1 VLLFNQDALC
11 MDVEKDP
18 LLQCLVLLTE
28 QNNRPHSPQV
38 LTEGLPLVNGRLT
51 PKLFLRAAARGGF
64 AAKLAQRGLGE
75 LSNLL
80 LPAVLLLEN
89 EQACILQRLDVD
101 KGEAEVIQPESG
113 GVALLTLEELEQAY
127 SGYVLFLR
135 PEYRF
140 GDSNAGALNDRDG
153 HWFWGTLWRSA
164 RIYRDVLLASVLI
177 NLFVL
182 ANPLFVMNVYD
193 RVVPNNAVET
203 LWVLAIGVLVVYLFD
218 FGLKMLRAYFIE
230 VAGKKSDVLL
240 SARLFEK
247 VMGLRYD
254 AMPSSVGAF
263 ASNLREF
270 ESIRNFLSSTTN
282 TVLIDI
288 PFMLLFLVV
297 IAWIGGPLVVVPAL
311 AVPLILIY
319 ALAVRPS
326 LRRSIERT
334 FSSTAQKNGTLV
346 ESLTA
351 METLKTQ
358 RAASPMQARW
368 EEAVGYIAR
377 WGLRSRMLS
386 SSVVNFAGLVQQLAS
401 VLLVIGGVYMIVEQ
415 NLSMGGLIA
424 CVILSGRAIAPLA
437 QVASLVANYEQ
448 SIKAL
453 KTLDEIMALPDEHEA
468 ERRYLHRPDL
478 KGGVEFQNVNFTY
491 PNTEYGALKEISF
504 RIQPGEKVALI
515 GRIGSGKSSIQK
527 LLLGLYR
534 PSEGAIAIDGI
545 DLNQIDPSDLR
556 RSVGYVPQDVMLF
569 AGSVRD
575 NITIGLPRASD
586 AQILQAARLSGVDA
600 FVNQHPL
607 GFDMPVGE
615 RGSAL
620 SGGQRQAVALARAL
634 LHDPAILVLDEPSNS
649 MDNAS
654 EDYLRRQLKQF
665 ARQKTLLMVTHKMSL
680 LDLVDRLIVIDGGRV
695 VADGPK
701 DTVLEALKQG
711 RLQVRR

>member
-1 VLLFNQDALC
+1 

-28 QNNRPHSPQV
+28 QNNRPRSAQV
-38 LTEGLPLVNGRLT
+38 LTEGLPLDDGRLT

-64 AAKLAQRGLGE
+64 AAKLAQRRLDE
-75 LSNLL
+75 ISNLL

-89 EQACILQRLDVD
+89 EKACILQRLDVD
-101 KGEAEVIQPESG
+101 KGEAEVLQPESG
-113 GVALLTLEELEQAY
+113 GVARLSIEQLEQAY
-127 SGYVLFLR
+127 TGHILFLR
-135 PEYRF
+135 PEYQF
-140 GDSNAGALNDRDG
+140 GDSNSRALNDRDG

-193 RVVPNNAVET
+193 RVVPNHAVET

-297 IAWIGGPLVVVPAL
+297 ISLIGGPLVVVPAL
-311 AVPLILIY
+311 AIPAILIY

-326 LRRSIERT
+326 LRRAIERT
-334 FSSTAQKNGTLV
+334 FSSTAQKNGTLI

-386 SSVVNFAGLVQQLAS
+386 SSVVSFAGLVQQLAS
-401 VLLVIGGVYMIVEQ
+401 VLLVIGGVYMIMEQ
-415 NLSMGGLIA
+415 DLSMGGLIA
-424 CVILSGRAIAPLA
+424 CVILSGRAIAPLG

-448 SIKAL
+448 SLKAL

-468 ERRYLHRPDL
+468 ERRYLHRPEL
-478 KGGVEFQNVNFTY
+478 KGGIDFQAVDFTY
-491 PNTEYGALKEISF
+491 PNTEYGALKGISF

-527 LLLGLYR
+527 LLLGLYK
-534 PSEGAIAIDGI
+534 PSEGAISVDGI

-575 NITIGLPRASD
+575 NITIGLPKASD
-586 AQILQAARLSGVDA
+586 AQILQAARLAGVET

-615 RGSAL
+615 RGGAL
-620 SGGQRQAVALARAL
+620 SGGQRQAVALARAM
-634 LHDPAILVLDEPSNS
+634 LHDPSILVLDEPSNS

-654 EDYLRRQLKQF
+654 EDYLRRQLKDF
-665 ARQKTLLMVTHKMSL
+665 AKQKTLLMVTHKMSL

-701 DTVLEALKQG
+701 DSVLEALKQG

>member
-1 VLLFNQDALC
+1 

-113 GVALLTLEELEQAY
+113 GVARLTLEELEQAY

-504 RIQPGEKVALI
+504 RLQPGEKVALI

>member
-1 VLLFNQDALC
+1 

-153 HWFWGTLWRSA
+153 HWFWSTLWRSA

>member
-1 VLLFNQDALC
+1 

-113 GVALLTLEELEQAY
+113 GVARLTLEELEQAY
-127 SGYVLFLR
+127 SGYMLFLR

-701 DTVLEALKQG
+701 DSVLEALKQG

>member
-1 VLLFNQDALC
+1 
-11 MDVEKDP
+11 MDVERDP

-28 QNNRPHSPQV
+28 QNNRPCSPQV
-38 LTEGLPLVNGRLT
+38 LTEGLPLVSGRLT
-51 PKLFLRAAARGGF
+51 PKLFLRAAVRGGLS
-64 AAKLAQRGLGE
+64 AKLAQRS
-75 LSNLL
+75 LSDLPNLL

-89 EQACILQRLDVD
+89 EGACILQSVD
-101 KGEAEVIQPESG
+101 AAEGTAEILQPESG
-113 GVALLTLEELEQAY
+113 GVSRIAVAELEHIY
-127 SGYVLFLR
+127 TGYVIFVR
-135 PEYRF
+135 PEYRV
-140 GDSNAGALNDRDG
+140 GDQSSRVLDDRDG
-153 HWFWGTLWRSA
+153 HWFWSTLWRSA

-193 RVVPNNAVET
+193 RVVPNHAVET

-254 AMPSSVGAF
+254 AMPGSVGAF

-297 IAWIGGPLVVVPAL
+297 VSLIGGPLVVVPAI
-311 AVPLILIY
+311 AVPLILVY

-326 LRRSIERT
+326 LRRAIERT

-386 SSVVNFAGLVQQLAS
+386 ASVVSFAGFVQQLSS
-401 VLLVIGGVYMIVEQ
+401 VLLVIGGVYMIMEQ
-415 NLSMGGLIA
+415 SLSMGGLIA

-437 QVASLVANYEQ
+437 QVASLIANYEQ
-448 SIKAL
+448 SLKAL
-453 KTLDEIMALPDEHEA
+453 KTLDEIMALPDEHDS

-478 KGGVEFQNVNFTY
+478 KGGIAFQDIDFTY
-491 PNTEYGALKEISF
+491 PGTEYGALKQVSF
-504 RIQPGEKVALI
+504 SIQPGEKVALI

-527 LLLGLYR
+527 LLMGLYQ
-534 PSEGAIAIDGI
+534 PSEGAIAVDGI
-545 DLNQIDPSDLR
+545 DLKQIDPSDLR
-556 RSVGYVPQDVMLF
+556 RCVGYVPQDVMLF
-569 AGSVRD
+569 AGTVRD

-586 AQILQAARLSGVDA
+586 EQVLRAARLAGVET

-634 LHDPAILVLDEPSNS
+634 LHNPAILILDEPSNS

-654 EDYLRRQLKQF
+654 EEYLRRQLKAF
-665 ARQKTLLMVTHKMSL
+665 AEEKTLLMVTHKMSL
-680 LDLVDRLIVIDGGRV
+680 LDLADRLIVIDDGRV
-695 VADGPK
+695 LADGPK
-701 DTVLEALKQG
+701 DSVLEALKQG
-711 RLQVRR
+711 RLKVRR

>member
-1 VLLFNQDALC
+1 

-113 GVALLTLEELEQAY
+113 GVALLTLEELEQVY

-153 HWFWGTLWRSA
+153 HWFWSTLWRSA

>member
-1 VLLFNQDALC
+1 

-18 LLQCLVLLTE
+18 LLQCLVMLTE
-28 QNNRPHSPQV
+28 QNNRPHSPEV
-38 LTEGLPLVNGRLT
+38 LTEGLPLVDGRLT

-64 AAKLAQRGLGE
+64 SAKLASRRLDE

-80 LPAVLLLEN
+80 LPAILLLEGD
-89 EQACILQRLDVD
+89 QACILQRLDTD
-101 KGEAEVIQPESG
+101 KSEAEVVQPESG
-113 GVALLTLEELEQAY
+113 GVACLKLDELEQAY
-127 SGYVLFLR
+127 TGHVLFLR
-135 PEYRF
+135 PEYQF
-140 GDSNAGALNDRDG
+140 GDTNSRALNDRDG

-193 RVVPNNAVET
+193 RVVPNHAVET

-247 VMGLRYD
+247 VLGLRYD
-254 AMPSSVGAF
+254 VMPGSVGAF

-288 PFMLLFLVV
+288 PFMLLFLAV
-297 IAWIGGPLVVVPAL
+297 ISLIGGPLVLVPAL
-311 AVPLILIY
+311 AIPAILIY

-377 WGLRSRMLS
+377 WGLKSRMLS
-386 SSVVNFAGLVQQLAS
+386 SSVVSFAGLVQQLAS
-401 VLLVIGGVYMIVEQ
+401 VLLVIGGVYMIMEQ
-415 NLSMGGLIA
+415 SLSMGGLIA
-424 CVILSGRAIAPLA
+424 CVILSGRAIAPLG

-468 ERRYLHRPDL
+468 ERRYLHRPEL
-478 KGGVEFQNVNFTY
+478 KGGIDFQAVDFTY
-491 PNTEYGALKEISF
+491 PSTEYGALKGVSF
-504 RIQPGEKVALI
+504 RVQAGEKVALI

-527 LLLGLYR
+527 LLLGLYK
-534 PSEGAIAIDGI
+534 PSGGAIAVDGI
-545 DLNQIDPSDLR
+545 DLSQIDPSDLR
-556 RSVGYVPQDVMLF
+556 RCVGYVPQDVMLF

-575 NITIGLPRASD
+575 NITIGLPKASD
-586 AQILQAARLSGVDA
+586 AQILQAARLAGVEA

-620 SGGQRQAVALARAL
+620 SGGQRQAVALARAM
-634 LHDPAILVLDEPSNS
+634 LHAPSILVLDEPSNS

-654 EDYLRRQLKQF
+654 EDYLRRQLKDY
-665 ARQKTLLMVTHKMSL
+665 AKQKTLLMVTHKMSL

-695 VADGPK
+695 LADGPK
-701 DTVLEALKQG
+701 DSVLEALKQG

>member
-1 VLLFNQDALC
+1 

-113 GVALLTLEELEQAY
+113 GVARLTLEELEQAY

-701 DTVLEALKQG
+701 DSVLEALKQG

>member
-1 VLLFNQDALC
+1 

-28 QNNRPHSPQV
+28 QNNRPRSPQV
-38 LTEGLPLVNGRLT
+38 LTEGLPLVDGRLT

-64 AAKLAQRGLGE
+64 AAKLAQRPLGE

-80 LPAVLLLEN
+80 LPAVLLLEG
-89 EQACILQRLDVD
+89 EKACILQRLDFD
-101 KGEAEVIQPESG
+101 KGEADVLQPESG
-113 GVALLTLEELEQAY
+113 GVAHLNLDELEQAY
-127 SGYVLFLR
+127 TGHVLFMR
-135 PEYRF
+135 PEYQF
-140 GDSNAGALNDRDG
+140 GDTNSSELNDRSG
-153 HWFWGTLWRSA
+153 HWFWSTLWRSA

-193 RVVPNNAVET
+193 RVVPNHAVET

-218 FGLKMLRAYFIE
+218 FGLKMLRSYFIE

-297 IAWIGGPLVVVPAL
+297 ISWIGGPLVLVPAL
-311 AVPLILIY
+311 AIPMILIY
-319 ALAVRPS
+319 ALAIRPS

-386 SSVVNFAGLVQQLAS
+386 SSVVSFAGLVQQLAS
-401 VLLVIGGVYMIVEQ
+401 VLLVIGGVYMIMEQ

-424 CVILSGRAIAPLA
+424 CVILSGRAIAPLG

-448 SIKAL
+448 SLKAL
-453 KTLDEIMALPDEHEA
+453 KTLDEIMALPDEHEPD
-468 ERRYLHRPDL
+468 RRYLHRPDL
-478 KGGVEFQNVNFTY
+478 KGGIEFKEVDFTY
-491 PNTEYGALKEISF
+491 PGTDYGALKGISF
-504 RIQPGEKVALI
+504 RLQPGEKVALI

-527 LLLGLYR
+527 LLLGLYK
-534 PSEGAIAIDGI
+534 PSRGAIAVDGI

-575 NITIGLPRASD
+575 NITIGLPKASD
-586 AQILQAARLSGVDA
+586 EQILQAARLSGVES

-634 LHDPAILVLDEPSNS
+634 LHDPSTLILDEPSNS

-654 EDYLRRQLKQF
+654 EDYLRRQLKDY
-665 ARQKTLLMVTHKMSL
+665 AEHKTVLMVTHKMSL
-680 LDLVDRLIVIDGGRV
+680 LDLVDRLIVIDGGKV

-701 DTVLEALKQG
+701 DSVLEALKQG

>member
-1 VLLFNQDALC
+1 

-28 QNNRPHSPQV
+28 QNNRPRSPQV
-38 LTEGLPLVNGRLT
+38 LTEGLPLVDGRLT

-64 AAKLAQRGLGE
+64 AAKLASRRLDE

-89 EQACILQRLDVD
+89 EQACILQRVDSD

-113 GVALLTLEELEQAY
+113 GVARLSLDELEQAY
-127 SGYVLFLR
+127 TGHVLFLR
-135 PEYRF
+135 PEYQF
-140 GDSNAGALNDRDG
+140 GNSSSRALNDRDG

-193 RVVPNNAVET
+193 RVVPNHAVET

-297 IAWIGGPLVVVPAL
+297 ISWIGGPLVLVPAL
-311 AVPLILIY
+311 AIPLILIY

-326 LRRSIERT
+326 LRRAIERT
-334 FSSTAQKNGTLV
+334 FSSAAQKNGTLV

-377 WGLRSRMLS
+377 WGLKSRMLS
-386 SSVVNFAGLVQQLAS
+386 SSVVSFAGLVQQLAS
-401 VLLVIGGVYMIVEQ
+401 VLLVIAGVYMIMEQ

-424 CVILSGRAIAPLA
+424 CVILSGRAIAPLG

-448 SIKAL
+448 SLKAL

-468 ERRYLHRPDL
+468 ERQYLHRPEI
-478 KGGVEFQNVNFTY
+478 KGGIEFQGVDFTY
-491 PNTEYGALKEISF
+491 PNTDYGALKGISF

-515 GRIGSGKSSIQK
+515 GRVGSGKSSIQK
-527 LLLGLYR
+527 LLLGLYKPR
-534 PSEGAIAIDGI
+534 EGAIAVDGI

-575 NITIGLPRASD
+575 NITIGLPKASD
-586 AQILQAARLSGVDA
+586 AQILQAARLAGVEA

-607 GFDMPVGE
+607 GYDMPVGE
-615 RGSAL
+615 RGGAL

-634 LHDPAILVLDEPSNS
+634 LHEPSILVLDEPSNS

-654 EDYLRRQLKQF
+654 EDYLRRQLKSY
-665 ARQKTLLMVTHKMSL
+665 AKQKTLLMVTHKMSL
-680 LDLVDRLIVIDGGRV
+680 LDLVDRLIVIDGGKI

-701 DTVLEALKQG
+701 DSVLEALKQG

>member
-1 VLLFNQDALC
+1 

-18 LLQCLVLLTE
+18 LLQCLILLTE
-28 QNNRPHSPQV
+28 QNNCPRSSQV
-38 LTEGLPLVNGRLT
+38 LTEGLPLVDGRLT

-64 AAKLAQRGLGE
+64 AAKLARRRLDE

-89 EQACILQRLDVD
+89 EQACLLQQLDSER
-101 KGEAEVIQPESG
+101 GEATVIQPESG
-113 GVALLTLEELEQAY
+113 GVAVLTLEELEQAY
-127 SGYVLFLR
+127 TGHVLFVR

-140 GDSNAGALNDRDG
+140 GDSNRRELDDRDG
-153 HWFWGTLWRSA
+153 HWFWSTLWRSA

-193 RVVPNNAVET
+193 RVVPNHAVET

-247 VMGLRYD
+247 VVGLRYD

-270 ESIRNFLSSTTN
+270 DSIRNFLSSTTN

-288 PFMLLFLVV
+288 PFMALFLLV
-297 IAWIGGPLVVVPAL
+297 ISWIGGPLVLVPAL
-311 AVPLILIY
+311 AVPLILLY

-326 LRRSIERT
+326 LRRSVERT

-386 SSVVNFAGLVQQLAS
+386 SSVVGFASLVQQLAS
-401 VLLVIGGVYMIVEQ
+401 VLLVIGGVYMIMEQ
-415 NLSMGGLIA
+415 DLSMGGLIA

-448 SIKAL
+448 SLKAL
-453 KTLDEIMALPDEHEA
+453 KTLDEIMALPDEHDA
-468 ERRYLHRPDL
+468 ERRYLHRPEVR
-478 KGGVEFQNVNFTY
+478 GGVEFQGVDFTY
-491 PNTEYGALKEISF
+491 PGTEYGALKGVSF

-515 GRIGSGKSSIQK
+515 GRIGSGKSSVQK
-527 LLLGLYR
+527 LLMGLYK
-534 PSEGAIAIDGI
+534 PTEGAIAIDGV

-556 RSVGYVPQDVMLF
+556 RSIGYVPQDVMLF

-586 AQILQAARLSGVDA
+586 GQILQAAHLSGVDV

-634 LHDPAILVLDEPSNS
+634 LHNPSVLVLDEPSNS

-654 EDYLRRQLKQF
+654 EDYLRRQLKGYAQ
-665 ARQKTLLMVTHKMSL
+665 QKTLLMVTHKMSL
-680 LDLVDRLIVIDGGRV
+680 LDLVDRLIVIDGGQV
-695 VADGPK
+695 IADGPK
-701 DTVLEALKQG
+701 DSVLEALKQG

>member
-1 VLLFNQDALC
+1 

-113 GVALLTLEELEQAY
+113 GVALLTLEELEQVY

>member
-1 VLLFNQDALC
+1 
-11 MDVEKDP
+11 MDIDKDP
-18 LLQCLVLLTE
+18 LLGCLVLLT
-28 QNNRPHSPQV
+28 QHNHRPVSAQV
-38 LTEGLPLVNGRLT
+38 LTDGLPLVDGRLT

-64 AAKLAQRGLGE
+64 AAKLVQRCLHHI
-75 LSNLL
+75 SPLL
-80 LPAVLLLEN
+80 LPAVLLLKDER
-89 EQACILQRLDVD
+89 ACILQTFDD
-101 KGEAEVIQPESG
+101 EAGEVEIIEPESG
-113 GVALLTLEELEQAY
+113 GLVRMALEQLDEAFT
-127 SGYVLFLR
+127 GHVIFMR
-135 PEYRF
+135 PEFQR
-140 GDSNAGALNDRDG
+140 GEGSRRQLDDRDG

-164 RIYRDVLLASVLI
+164 RIYRDVLLASLLI

-193 RVVPNNAVET
+193 RVVPNHAEET
-203 LWVLAIGVLVVYLFD
+203 LWVLAIGVLVVFLFD

-270 ESIRNFLSSTTN
+270 DSIRNFLSSTTN

-288 PFMLLFLVV
+288 PFMLLFLFV
-297 IAWIGGPLVVVPAL
+297 ISWIGGPLVMIPA
-311 AVPLILIY
+311 AAIPIILLY
-319 ALAVRPS
+319 ALMVRPA

-358 RAASPMQARW
+358 RAASPMQERW

-377 WGLRSRMLS
+377 WGLRARMLS
-386 SSVVNFAGLVQQLAS
+386 SSVVNVASLVQQLAS
-401 VLLVIGGVYMIVEQ
+401 VLLIIFGVYMIMDQ
-415 NLSMGGLIA
+415 TLSMGGLIA
-424 CVILSGRAIAPLA
+424 CVILSGRAIAPLG
-437 QVASLVANYEQ
+437 QVASLIANYEQ
-448 SIKAL
+448 SLKAL
-453 KTLDEIMALPDEHEA
+453 KTLDEIMALPEEYDG
-468 ERRYLHRPDL
+468 ERRYIHRPEL
-478 KGGVEFQNVNFTY
+478 QGGIAFKEVDFTY
-491 PNTEYGALKEISF
+491 PSTEYGALHTLSF
-504 RIQPGEKVALI
+504 RLQAGEKVALI

-534 PSEGAIAIDGI
+534 PTQGAIELDGI
-545 DLNQIDPSDLR
+545 DMSQIAPSDLR
-556 RSVGYVPQDVMLF
+556 RSIGYVPQDVMLF
-569 AGSVRD
+569 AGTVRD
-575 NITIGLPRASD
+575 NITIGMPHASD
-586 AQILQAARLSGVDA
+586 EQILQAARLAGVEA
-600 FVNQHPL
+600 FVNKHPL

-634 LHDPAILVLDEPSNS
+634 LHNPPILIFDEPSNS

-654 EDYLRRQLKQF
+654 EDALRRQLKSVIG
-665 ARQKTLLMVTHKMSL
+665 RKTLLMVTHKMSL
-680 LDLVDRLIVIDGGRV
+680 LDLVDRLIVIESGRIL
-695 VADGPK
+695 ADGPK
-701 DTVLEALKQG
+701 DSVLEALKQG
-711 RLQVRR
+711 RLQMKR